1 VNKSLKMFVIFSIN
15 EGLAKM
21 TNSIIFGIE
30 NEFSLYDNA
39 ERIKSP
45 HILNEIISHLEEPY
59 FLELRKEK
67 GYKLLHC
74 YRFKSGGSFYIDD
87 GGFPEVTSAPS
98 YLFPGSITTLVNNL
112 NINKNF
118 IALTIEKIN
127 QLRQTNYYLKG
138 WSTHFNFSFQLK
150 EKTQFSK
157 EIIPFFLMTTVNPAI
172 YLFIQYQHS
181 KGVMYRYRKDSRNE
195 ICGDYLAT
203 SKKMVL
209 ALSFL
214 SLIFS
219 TILSM
224 ADKSEKEIKH
234 FFHYSLKD
242 KTYQTT
248 KSRPGYLLHL
258 PEVLQKGRATLLSF
272 IDPYGKEHLMT
283 AQNYLEFLY
292 EKIQS
297 SAHTVLNKMEQ
308 NQLREAI
315 FDKCSLPCDQFSF
328 EKNYFNLQAEQ
339 TQNCEFMN
347 PLASAFGQSIEP
359 IVINSYI
366 KLHPVLITWEKI
378 IYSLHYFNTL
388 STISIT
394 LHNLHDFFYKLE
406 NWKSTSL
413 FDNKIFFDFIK
424 SYQVQ

>member
-1 VNKSLKMFVIFSIN
+1 MFVIFSIN
-15 EGLAKM
+15 EEPAKM
-21 TNSIIFGIE
+21 SNSIIFGIE
-30 NEFSLYDNA
+30 NEFSLYENV

-45 HILNEIISHLEEPY
+45 HILNEIILHLEEPY

-67 GYKLLHC
+67 GYKLIHC

-118 IALTIEKIN
+118 LISAIEKIN
-127 QLRQTNYYLKG
+127 QSRQTNYYLKG

-150 EKTQFSK
+150 DKIRFPK
-157 EIIPFFLMTTVNPAI
+157 ETIPFFLMTTVNPAI

-224 ADKSEKEIKH
+224 LDKSEKEINH
-234 FFHYSLKD
+234 FFYYSLKD
-242 KTYQTT
+242 KAYQTT

-258 PEVLQKGRATLLSF
+258 PEVLQKGRTALLSF
-272 IDPYGKEHLMT
+272 IDPYNKEHLMT

-297 SAHTVLNKMEQ
+297 SAHTVLNKMEH

-315 FDKCSLPCDQFSF
+315 FDKGELPCDQFSF
-328 EKNYFNLQAEQ
+328 DTNCGHLQAEKM
-339 TQNCEFMN
+339 QNSEFMN
-347 PLASAFGQSIEP
+347 PLADAFGQSIKP
-359 IVINSYI
+359 IVINPYV
-366 KLHPVLITWEKI
+366 KLHPISVTWEKI
-378 IYSLHYFNTL
+378 IYSLHYFNTFL
-388 STISIT
+388 TISIKI
-394 LHNLHDFFYKLE
+394 HNLHDFFYKLE
-406 NWKSTSL
+406 NWKSAS
-413 FDNKIFFDFIK
+413 FFNSNNFFDFIK